1 MKKTRKIISIL
12 LCAAVA
18 AGMLALAGCTKKSDT
33 SAASASG
40 TKKVWKV
47 GTECA
52 AAPYNWTQKDDSN
65 GAVKISGSNEYA
77 NGYDIMMVKKIADSM
92 GYELQIVKT
101 EWAGLP
107 TGVTSGK
114 IDSAVS
120 GMSITSDRLKTLDFS
135 DVYYKATINAL
146 VKKGG
151 KFENAKSIADL
162 KGASCTS
169 QQDTTWYE
177 LLKQIPDAKIL
188 PALADV
194 PTMVVALKSGK
205 CDVVFTD
212 KPGAMAATYSNK
224 DLIMVDLANDKDLKV
239 SDEDVNL
246 GIALKKGNTELKS
259 KIDQAL
265 KGISQEEREK
275 FMKDAI
281 EKQPLAQ

>member
-1 MKKTRKIISIL
+1 MKKARGITSIL
-12 LCAAVA
+12 LCAALA
-18 AGMLALAGCTKKSDT
+18 ASMFTFAGCSKKADTAVAPTGETKKI
-33 SAASASG
+33 
-40 TKKVWKV
+40 WKV

-65 GAVKISGSNEYA
+65 GAVKISDSNEYA
-77 NGYDIMMVKKIADSM
+77 NGYDITMVKKIADSM

-151 KFENAKSIADL
+151 KYESAKGIADF

-224 DLIMVDLANDKDLKV
+224 DLVMVDLANDKDLKV

-246 GIALKKGNTELKS
+246 GIALKKGNTDLKS

-265 KGISQEEREK
+265 KGISEEDREK

-281 EKQPLAQ
+281 ENQPLAQ